1 MNSVLSLSNS
11 FGRSFDEFKQIQI
24 KKSEE
29 VLHKKVYNETIYTEK
44 KTVKKHKLRTFFE
57 GVTVEPVTFCYACA
71 LILHAPLI
79 QQYIYQRISEDYQMS
94 GKIKDDVSGCELSA
108 IENDNV
114 TYEIRKNVQSLTS
127 YIHLGIILSAALPSL
142 FMALLLGTWS
152 DKVGRRIVLFLP
164 VLGGLL
170 DCTCILITMFTRA
183 PLFVLFIGSF
193 INGLGGFFTTMILAV
208 FSYIA
213 DITDEDNR
221 AMRLGVLEAVAFTSG
236 MISHMTSGWWIHHLG
251 FKAPY
256 IFIFALH
263 SVGLVY
269 ITFVLPES
277 SSATEKLHL
286 KDLFCRAHFKKVI
299 NLFTKADS
307 RYKWQLYG
315 LAVTSALMMIS
326 SIGFGSVIVLFALD
340 APFCFSPIMIG
351 YFLADCMFMQALGAV
366 FSLMLLRKY
375 FSEIFL
381 TQLGIASIIASLVMI
396 ALITKR
402 WQMFLVPLAGCFGGV
417 CMPVI
422 RARMSKLVDNSEQGT
437 LFAAVATLE
446 TLCTLF
452 GAGIFNSLY
461 PYSVQHLNFKGF
473 TFLVMAGLLIIPVLI
488 MCVIGLNEHT
498 EKDISTSP
506 VIENN

>member
-1 MNSVLSLSNS
+1 MNSVLSFSNS
-11 FGRSFDEFKQIQI
+11 FSRSFDEYKQI
-24 KKSEE
+24 KVNKYEE
-29 VLHKKVYNETIYTEK
+29 NPPQKVQNETKYIEK
-44 KTVKKHKLRTFFE
+44 KPVKRHPLKKLLER
-57 GVTVEPVTFCYACA
+57 VTVEPVTFCYACA

-79 QQYIYQRISEDYQMS
+79 QQYVYQRISEDYQLS

-108 IENDNV
+108 ILNDNV

-152 DKVGRRIVLFLP
+152 DKVGRRIVIFLP

-221 AMRLGVLEAVAFTSG
+221 AMRLGILEAVAFTSG

-256 IFIFALH
+256 IFIFSLH
-263 SVGLVY
+263 SLALVY
-269 ITFVLPES
+269 IIFLLPES
-277 SSATEKLHL
+277 SSVTEKLRL
-286 KDLFCRAHFKKVI
+286 KDLFSRSHFKKVI
-299 NLFTKADS
+299 MLFSKADTK
-307 RYKWQLYG
+307 YKWQLYG
-315 LAVTSALMMIS
+315 LAVTSAVMMIS

-366 FSLMLLRKY
+366 FSLMLLRKCL
-375 FSEIFL
+375 SEILL
-381 TQLGIASIIASLVMI
+381 TQLGIASIISSLVMI

-402 WQMFLVPLAGCFGGV
+402 WQMFLG
-417 CMPVI
+417 
-422 RARMSKLVDNSEQGT
+422 S
-437 LFAAVATLE
+437 
-446 TLCTLF
+446 
-452 GAGIFNSLY
+452 
-461 PYSVQHLNFKGF
+461 
-473 TFLVMAGLLIIPVLI
+473 
-488 MCVIGLNEHT
+488 
-498 EKDISTSP
+498 
-506 VIENN
+506 